1 MNTTLNNEFIFA
13 AAGNTSVEQLLNLRN
28 VQDFYVTYLMP
39 WIGSITFITN
49 MSVFFLCAIIYS
61 KTKKKNLKPAFVF
74 IGVLSFFDMLV
85 GRYVLQNYNMIFRTN
100 PFHYSFDIDLHT

>member
-1 MNTTLNNEFIFA
+1 MNTTLNNDFIFG

-28 VQDFYVTYLMP
+28 IQNFYVTYLMP

-49 MSVFFLCAIIYS
+49 MVVAVLCAIIYS
-61 KTKKKNLKPAFVF
+61 KTKKKNHKPAFVF

-85 GRYVLQNYNMIFRTN
+85 GRFVFFTLF
-100 PFHYSFDIDLHT
+100 